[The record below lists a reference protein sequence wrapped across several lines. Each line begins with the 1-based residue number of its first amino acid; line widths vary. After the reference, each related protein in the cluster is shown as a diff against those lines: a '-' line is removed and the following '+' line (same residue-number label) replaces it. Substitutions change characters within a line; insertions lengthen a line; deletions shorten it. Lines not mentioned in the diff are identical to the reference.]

1 MKKTIFHF
9 GRFFKATGYP
19 WLRKL
24 LKLAFR
30 EGFQRSVFLGKSR
43 QRVFIEMRK
52 SIVDIELIIKI
63 SLFWFKSAS
72 KSSELNLLTEKPEKS
87 LRLSSLD
94 FGFLKKVWET
104 QNCEKWSLISE
115 TILPLVILASTLLV
129 KIFSIKV
136 VELLCTRVGLSVVG
150 IIESFVETVKI
161 PGHGGSHVPRDVNF
175 V

>member
-1 MKKTIFHF
+1 MVDFLRPLVIH
-9 GRFFKATGYP
+9 GLENCLSLRFA
-19 WLRKL
+19 
-24 LKLAFR
+24 
-30 EGFQRSVFLGKSR
+30 
-43 QRVFIEMRK
+43 RVFKGECFSASPDSAFLLEMRK

-72 KSSELNLLTEKPEKS
+72 KNSELNLLTEKPEKS

-150 IIESFVETVKI
+150 IIESFAETVKI
-161 PGHGGSHVPRDVNF
+161 PEHGGSHVPRDIN
-175 V
+175 